1 MTIYERIEKI
11 RDTYII
17 NANACMNNGLKSA
30 YEILMTDADI
40 LTEYMEN
47 MPIGVAEMYAGEN
60 E

>member
-11 RDTYII
+11 QSVYIK
-17 NANACMNNGLKSA
+17 NANACKLAGFNSA
-30 YEILMTDADI
+30 FEILMTDADI
-40 LTEYMEN
+40 LGEYIDN